1 LRSQFDR
8 RLWVSVSL
16 RPASDQIR
24 SMVNLKTGKALNL
37 EIPPTL
43 IATADEV
50 ME

>member
-1 LRSQFDR
+1 
-8 RLWVSVSL
+8 
-16 RPASDQIR
+16 
-24 SMVNLKTGKALNL
+24 MVNLKTGKALNL